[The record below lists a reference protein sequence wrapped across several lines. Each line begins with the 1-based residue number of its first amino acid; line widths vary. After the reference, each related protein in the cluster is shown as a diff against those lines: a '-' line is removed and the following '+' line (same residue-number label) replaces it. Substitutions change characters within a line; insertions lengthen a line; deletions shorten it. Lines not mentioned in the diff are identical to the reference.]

1 MKKLKIGLVALGLTS
16 AASAFA
22 ADATLTFT
30 GTIILPTCTVDSNS
44 VNQTIAL
51 GTARTT
57 DFAAVGNTQNP
68 TAFNIALNSCAPNTN
83 VAMTVNGTSDT
94 VQSVLKNTGTAGQ
107 VGVQLLKAVNAGDT
121 TGSPITLNSSL
132 NIGTVGATN
141 TLTIPMVA
149 QFYRLG
155 AMTGGTVSATATVN
169 FAYN

>member
-1 MKKLKIGLVALGLTS
+1 MKKLKIGIVALGLTC

-57 DFAAVGNTQNP
+57 DFAAVGNTKNP
-68 TAFNIALNSCAPNTN
+68 TPFNITLNNCAANTN

-94 VQSVLKNTGTAGQ
+94 VQSVLANTGTAAQ

-121 TGSPITLNSSL
+121 TGTPITLNSSL

-141 TLTIPMVA
+141 SLTIPMVA

-155 AMTGGTVSATATVN
+155 TMTGGTVSATATVN